1 MQAANARLVWLR
13 SANMRAPHFHLPA
26 GPKKSLL
33 DRIASDTDIYT
44 RSLNGIVAAAAASV
58 GAGAGAHR
66 WNVGVVPSGLPRMY
80 ELLKCWRSPRF
91 LGHTA
96 SPGLGT
102 ARRGI
107 RY

>member
-1 MQAANARLVWLR
+1 MLVQAANARLVWLR

-58 GAGAGAHR
+58 DAGAHCR
-66 WNVGVVPSGLPRMY
+66 NVGVVPSGMPRMY
-80 ELLKCWRSPRF
+80 
-91 LGHTA
+91 
-96 SPGLGT
+96 
-102 ARRGI
+102 
-107 RY
+107 